1 MRTTQYDMNIKNI
14 VAVQGKPGLW
24 KALAQNKT
32 GFILESLDEKK
43 TKLVANLSTSKMSAL
58 DEITIFSFGEDDLKL
73 KEVFAAMKEKGNIPD
88 AKADGDTLRKY
99 FFEIAPDHDDEK
111 VYSSDI
117 KKIINWYGILEPLGL
132 LEEEVEE
139 VEKVEE
145 VESVREVESVEEVD
159 TEKPAAKGAK
169 KKQAK

>member
-1 MRTTQYDMNIKNI
+1 MNIKNI

-58 DEITIFSFGEDDLKL
+58 DEITIFNFGEDDLKL
-73 KEVFAAMKEKGNIPD
+73 KEIFTTMKEKGNIPD

-99 FFEIAPDHDDEK
+99 FFDIAPDHDDEK

-132 LEEEVEE
+132 LEDDVEE
-139 VEKVEE
+139 VGKVED
-145 VESVREVESVEEVD
+145 D
-159 TEKPAAKGAK
+159 TAPL
-169 KKQAK
+169 